1 MQRVL
6 LTVISLGLSLLSSTL
21 LLTAMCTNNWIVRP
35 TVWGNYYEGLQKFCL
50 LSKCE
55 SLQRDWVYNVFVL
68 GFLSLGAVA
77 GFTCNILSLL
87 VQICGKKE
95 LMHRFVRNA
104 GLLSVMGTMIG
115 MSVYTGRYTRN
126 FPLAFHGWSFFLA
139 WCCFPLSLAAAT
151 IAMVNEIFHKREE
164 AS

>member
-55 SLQRDWVYNVFVL
+55 SLQRDWDMRKE
-68 GFLSLGAVA
+68 GADA
-77 GFTCNILSLL
+77 
-87 VQICGKKE
+87 QICAQCRFTISDGYNDWHE
-95 LMHRFVRNA
+95 RVHREIHSQFSSSVPWLVLFL
-104 GLLSVMGTMIG
+104 GLVLLSP
-115 MSVYTGRYTRN
+115 
-126 FPLAFHGWSFFLA
+126 FP
-139 WCCFPLSLAAAT
+139 CCSY
-151 IAMVNEIFHKREE
+151 N
-164 AS
+164 SNG